1 MNVSKCKPDIRI
13 WKFSQECEL
22 KGIGKINFSVLSLNI
37 WHMGHPTMKF
47 NYLFCQWD
55 HEKKAASGTSRMSSG
70 GQPGR
75 GVSRS
80 ASLGCREAKSCC
92 TRSLVPRLSSGHRPV
107 SSHVVKLF
115 LQVLI
120 QHFSSKSSEKPL
132 LSVSDP
138 TRSVTGVTEPCG
150 VVLPGQEVDLTV
162 LWCCWQL

>member
-1 MNVSKCKPDIRI
+1 MFKWENKIQVNHLTQGFLVGYLTHCFEISGLKHFILLQVINNRGTCKGNERKCKPDIRI
-13 WKFSQECEL
+13 WKFSQECDP

-80 ASLGCREAKSCC
+80 ASLGCRDAKSCC

-115 LQVLI
+115 L
-120 QHFSSKSSEKPL
+120 
-132 LSVSDP
+132 
-138 TRSVTGVTEPCG
+138 
-150 VVLPGQEVDLTV
+150 
-162 LWCCWQL
+162 